1 MDTFVRAMKVSAQ
14 NEWKKIDVMI
24 EMAKRSYEKFRNV
37 FRIER
42 EELEKKSVLLRKIV
56 GKITIESQYNKVLN
70 K

>member
-1 MDTFVRAMKVSAQ
+1 VRAMKVSAQ
-14 NEWKKIDVMI
+14 NEWSKIDVMI
-24 EMAKRSYEKFRNV
+24 ETAKRSYEKFRNV

-56 GKITIESQYNKVLN
+56 GKITIESQYSKVLN